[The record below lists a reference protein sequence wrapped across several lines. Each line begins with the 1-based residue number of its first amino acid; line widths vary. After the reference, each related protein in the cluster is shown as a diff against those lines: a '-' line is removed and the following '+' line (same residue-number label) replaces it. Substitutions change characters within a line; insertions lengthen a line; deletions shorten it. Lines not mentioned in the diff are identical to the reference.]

1 MKRLALLIII
11 IVVMGIVFFVSPMFT
26 VISFTETRTN
36 NPQMYYIN
44 VFKDKNFEIRYTHS
58 IHLTD
63 VLETYTITKSRRLK
77 LVSMEYEDVAV
88 GMPAHAEEG
97 QTLTYENGK
106 YKLEYENTTMDQFT
120 LYIGNIDLDLYV
132 NYGDK
137 NYNLKKSLKRGNS
150 YVFEVKKVSL
160 YDKLKGVVMK
170 NEDR

>member
-1 MKRLALLIII
+1 
-11 IVVMGIVFFVSPMFT
+11 
-26 VISFTETRTN
+26 
-36 NPQMYYIN
+36 
-44 VFKDKNFEIRYTHS
+44 
-58 IHLTD
+58 
-63 VLETYTITKSRRLK
+63 
-77 LVSMEYEDVAV
+77 MEYEDVAV

-150 YVFEVKKVSL
+150 YVFEVKKFH
-160 YDKLKGVVMK
+160 YMT
-170 NEDR
+170 N